1 MITKGYKTEAQVV
14 YEVSTIENILRCK
27 IMATEI
33 IDALHG
39 AELGRCSS
47 EARTDGASYLSDLR

>member
-1 MITKGYKTEAQVV
+1 MITKGYKTEAQVA

-39 AELGRCSS
+39 AELGRWQ
-47 EARTDGASYLSDLR
+47 

>member
-33 IDALHG
+33 IDALQVQSWDG
-39 AELGRCSS
+39 GSS
-47 EARTDGASYLSDLR
+47 EARTYGASYLSDLR

>member
-39 AELGRCSS
+39 AELGRWQ
-47 EARTDGASYLSDLR
+47 